1 MSLLLRRVEALGEVG
16 STMEEARR
24 FPPGTLV
31 LAEAQTR
38 GRGRAGHRWES
49 PPGGLYMTLV
59 LEPAP
64 PPRPP
69 GDRLALP
76 VAAALAAREAL
87 SRRFGVATRVKWPND
102 LLAGRRKIA
111 GIIAEATGAAVLLG
125 AGVNVG
131 AAPAAFPADLR
142 PTATSILI
150 ETGRPFETREVALAI
165 VDELEALYPRWLAAD
180 PALLDLARAALILEH
195 PVRWRAPSGMLYEG
209 TPRAV
214 GPRGELEIETPAGR
228 VTAQAGDLEILWTS

>member
-1 MSLLLRRVEALGEVG
+1 MSRLLRRVEALGEVR

-31 LAEAQTR
+31 VAEAQTR

-64 PPRPP
+64 PAE
-69 GDRLALP
+69 RLALP

-111 GIIAEATGAAVLLG
+111 GIIAEATGASVLLG

-131 AAPAAFPADLR
+131 AAEAAFPADLR
-142 PTATSILI
+142 ATATSILI
-150 ETGRPFETREVALAI
+150 ETGRSFPPIDVALGI
-165 VDELEALYPRWLAAD
+165 VDELEILYPRWLAAD
-180 PALLDLARAALILEH
+180 PGLVDLARAALILEH

-209 TPRAV
+209 APRGV
-214 GPRGELEIETPAGR
+214 GPRGELEIETPAGP